1 MSLSAPVL
9 LVLRVILALA
19 LYGFLG
25 LALGLTWKSLRTT
38 SQRLATPQ
46 YPRLALLPAE
56 SEAEPGYYNLQMVL
70 VGRDPASDL
79 HLDDP
84 TISAR
89 HARISFHHGQWWLE
103 DLHSRNGT
111 LLNQDPVAEP
121 VVITDGD
128 LLRCGQVE
136 LRICIEKTHT
146 AG

>member
-1 MSLSAPVL
+1 MSLSASAL
-9 LVLRVILALA
+9 LVLRILLALA

-25 LALGLTWKSLRTT
+25 LALGLTWKSLRTA

-46 YPRLALLPAE
+46 YPRIALRPAGLE
-56 SEAEPGYYNLQMVL
+56 TEPNFINLQMVL

-103 DLHSRNGT
+103 DLRSRNGT
-111 LLNQDPVAEP
+111 LLNQEPVIEP

-128 LLRCGQVE
+128 YLRCGQVE
-136 LRICIEKTHT
+136 FTVFIEKPQ
-146 AG
+146 